1 MPHIT
6 ILAGGTGGHIYPG
19 LAVAKELQQR
29 GYTVSWLGS
38 MHGLENEIVPKNNI
52 ELDRIAV
59 KGLRGKGLTGWIK
72 LPFRMFKAIRAAKKI
87 LKQRKTDLVIGF
99 GGYVAGPGGMAAKQ
113 LGIPL
118 VIHEQN
124 AIFGMTNKILA
135 RFAKKVFSA
144 FELNHPKIKTTVIGN
159 PVRKEIADAG
169 KLTREFPS
177 DRPLHLLVIGGS
189 QGALALN
196 QTVPEA
202 LKLLDQKVEV
212 RHQAGK
218 ATLEKAKEAYQDY
231 ITSVCDDTER
241 HPRAGGDLEKP
252 MQELDSRLRGN
263 DENKT
268 IIKHDVTATP
278 YIEDMAEAY
287 AWADLIICRAG
298 ALTVSE
304 VAASNTPAIF
314 IPHPHV
320 VDDHQRLN
328 AMSLVKHDAAICIT
342 QAELTAE
349 KLAHE
354 INKVAHKRGLLF
366 EMSKELKSHAK
377 TDAAFELCEMAIEL
391 LL

>member
-19 LAVAKELQQR
+19 LAVAKELQAR
-29 GYTVSWLGS
+29 GHTVSWLGS
-38 MHGLENEIVPKNNI
+38 FHGLENEIVPKNNI

-59 KGLRGKGLTGWIK
+59 KGLRGKGIMGWIK

-124 AIFGMTNKILA
+124 AIFGMTNKILSH
-135 RFAKKVFSA
+135 FAKIVFSA
-144 FELNHPKIKTTVIGN
+144 FELNHPKIKTNVIGN
-159 PVRKEIADAG
+159 PVRKEITEVG
-169 KLTREFPS
+169 KRERLFPK

-196 QTVPEA
+196 ETVPEA
-202 LKLLDQKVEV
+202 LKLVDEKVIV

-218 ATLEKAKEAYQDY
+218 ATLDKARVAYGIEDEDCRGA
-231 ITSVCDDTER
+231 IESHNDISV
-241 HPRAGGDLEKP
+241 
-252 MQELDSRLRGN
+252 
-263 DENKT
+263 
-268 IIKHDVTATP
+268 TP
-278 YIEDMAEAY
+278 FIDDMAEAY

-304 VAASNTPAIF
+304 VAASGTPAIF

-328 AMSLVKHDAAICIT
+328 AMSLVKHDAAICLT
-342 QAELTAE
+342 QAELSAE
-349 KLAHE
+349 KLAHK
-354 INKVAHKRGLLF
+354 INKLAHNRDFLF
-366 EMSKELKSHAK
+366 DMSKELKNHAK
-377 TDAAFELCEMAIEL
+377 TDAAFELCEMAIAVL
-391 LL
+391 L